1 MRPNGI
7 LYPFLAA
14 FCYGTN
20 PIVAKLGLQSSNE
33 PLLGACIGIVAGM
46 AVYTTYFFA
55 SGQRAELFPLPRQAG
70 LYFGLAGLTS
80 TLAIF
85 SLFLALEYLPVVV
98 AAPLTSTV
106 PLVTLILSHLI
117 LHDVER
123 ITKADV
129 AGTILIVAGIVLLV
143 S

>member
-1 MRPNGI
+1 MRPSGI

-14 FCYGTN
+14 CCYGIN

-33 PLLGACIGIVAGM
+33 PLLGACIGIVAG
-46 AVYTTYFFA
+46 ALVYAAYFFA
-55 SGQRAELFPLPRQAG
+55 SGQGTRLFPLPPQAG
-70 LYFGLAGLTS
+70 LYFGLAGLAS

-85 SLFLALEYLPVVV
+85 SLFFALEYLPAVV
-98 AAPLTSTV
+98 AAPLTSIV
-106 PLVTLILSHLI
+106 PLVTLILSHLV
-117 LHDVER
+117 LHDIER

-129 AGTILIVAGIVLLV
+129 GGTVFIVAGIALLV